1 MQRNSIVLLCE
12 ARLRSENPVA
22 EEKDY
27 AEGSY
32 FGEFIGGRFWRMSG
46 RVIGFNATPAHSLN
60 RQYIQGAT
68 NAQNAQEF
76 RFNMHLGGSFFLP
89 EAVF

>member
-1 MQRNSIVLLCE
+1 MRIQSPKKRIMQKDRI
-12 ARLRSENPVA
+12 SENSSEVV
-22 EEKDY
+22 
-27 AEGSY
+27 
-32 FGEFIGGRFWRMSG
+32 FGECLGELSAFK
-46 RVIGFNATPAHSLN
+46 NATPAHSLN